1 METAAS
7 LRDGTEIGLNFDFPD
22 DDDDDD
28 VNSGRI
34 TEGKRLGK
42 RQTPVAAME
51 VIEVGLC

>member
-7 LRDGTEIGLNFDFPD
+7 LRDGTEIGLNFDFP